1 MKHYAVIGSPV
12 QQSLS
17 PIMHQWVFDSL
28 KINAEYKKIK
38 LLENELPGIIQ
49 KMRSGEL
56 DGVNITI
63 PFKESIIQYLDKVNP
78 RAQSIGAANC
88 IIRSDS
94 MIIGNNTDWY
104 GFSMMLKINDINL
117 MNKEVIVLGAGGSA
131 KSILYSLRKMGV
143 EKILLI
149 NRSIEKANALQDNY
163 VIANSME
170 DAEDIIK
177 NDSIIIN
184 TTSVGMESSQSP
196 IDLGLIHKNQVLI
209 DIIYS
214 PMETCILKFGRKIGA
229 FTVNGLDMFIHQG
242 LASLDLWFGSSISTQ
257 VNLPK
262 LKTYLGTKLC

>member
-38 LLENELPGIIQ
+38 LEENELPGIIQ

-56 DGVNITI
+56 DGLNITI
-63 PFKESIIQYLDKVNP
+63 PFKESIVQYLDKINP
-78 RAQSIGAANC
+78 RVQSIGAANC
-88 IIRSDS
+88 IINSDS

-117 MNKEVIVLGAGGSA
+117 TDKEVIVLGAGGSA
-131 KSILYSLRKMGV
+131 KSILYALRKMGV

-149 NRSIEKANALQDNY
+149 NRSIEKAKALQDNY
-163 VIANSME
+163 VIANSMDDTE
-170 DAEDIIK
+170 NIIK
-177 NDSIIIN
+177 TDSIIIN
-184 TTSVGMESSQSP
+184 TTSVGMESSKSP

-262 LKTYLGTKLC
+262 LKTYLESELC

>member
-1 MKHYAVIGSPV
+1 
-12 QQSLS
+12 
-17 PIMHQWVFDSL
+17 
-28 KINAEYKKIK
+28 
-38 LLENELPGIIQ
+38 
-49 KMRSGEL
+49 
-56 DGVNITI
+56 
-63 PFKESIIQYLDKVNP
+63 
-78 RAQSIGAANC
+78 
-88 IIRSDS
+88 
-94 MIIGNNTDWY
+94 
-104 GFSMMLKINDINL
+104 

-229 FTVNGLDMFIHQG
+229 FTINGLDMLLYQAQQSFYYWLNKTPKI
-242 LASLDLWFGSSISTQ
+242 TK
-257 VNLPK
+257 K
-262 LKTYLGTKLC
+262 LKKILEKEIK